1 MQQKNSR
8 LVRLL
13 WSRPAAVAASPGR
26 TGRGDHVGPCRRVPQ
41 RTGLGRARGGRS
53 GTGGRPALR
62 RRRPHRRRQGTPV
75 KDLSKWRNGDKWIVK
90 DDYVI
95 ADKECLYTKD
105 SFGDCQLHVEWAE
118 PAKIE
123 GEGQGRGNS
132 GVFMM
137 GLYEIQVLDSY
148 DNPTYPDGQ
157 CGSVYK
163 EIPPLVNVNRKPG
176 EWQTYD
182 IVWHGPRFDADGKL
196 TRKATITVL
205 QNGVLILDH
214 FELLGCS
221 YWDQPPHYER
231 HAEKLPLMLQYHDN
245 PVLFRNTW
253 IRELSG
259 PPMREGKVGGGSRA
273 HHAGEG
279 QVVERPPIPVR

>member
-8 LVRLL
+8 LVRVL
-13 WSRPAAVAASPGR
+13 WSRPAAVAATLVVLAAATIGVHAAEYLSGLVWAVPAVVDPGPL
-26 TGRGDHVGPCRRVPQ
+26 GGPPSDAVV
-41 RTGLGRARGGRS
+41 LIGGN
-53 GTGGRPALR
+53 
-62 RRRPHRRRQGTPV
+62 GTPIN
-75 KDLSKWRNGDKWIVK
+75 DLSKWRNGDKWIVK
-90 DDYVI
+90 DGYVI

-137 GLYEIQVLDSY
+137 GLYEVQVLDSY

-176 EWQTYD
+176 QWQTYD
-182 IVWHGPRFDADGKL
+182 IVWHGPRFDAAGKL

-221 YWDQPPHYER
+221 YWDQPPHYEP

-259 PPMREGKVGGGSRA
+259 PPIATKA
-273 HHAGEG
+273 K
-279 QVVERPPIPVR
+279 